1 MDWVRGRG
9 LALGVLQSYWES
21 SRQYSRGWEAPD
33 RCAQGLC
40 GLGVKTRGAGLILH
54 SQASSSSS
62 HLCESN
68 GRAFPAPG
76 PAASPP
82 LVIPEWQPREESDG
96 PVASLSW

>member
-54 SQASSSSS
+54 SQAASSSS

-76 PAASPP
+76 PAGLFSLEAPRA
-82 LVIPEWQPREESDG
+82 LVG
-96 PVASLSW
+96 